1 LKNQQHLEGDQPMK
15 AGEAIGRLLLSV
27 LAIVVMLIPTGLFFL
42 SWSLLNPTIF
52 VEKLLTIVLGLM
64 FLGSLQVWF
73 LVLGVSFLADVVWG
87 NDK

>member
-1 LKNQQHLEGDQPMK
+1 MK